1 MREALETIRRAMIN
15 TGNLRKATGDN
26 ADPRYPIWN
35 AVVAALAPDAGRAFL
50 ERLEKA
56 ERIVEFDRLVAFAA
70 HRREAL
76 EDAAEVAEAAPDFSV
91 FHGGLVARSD
101 LAAAIRALAE
111 KEGE

>member
-15 TGNLRKATGDN
+15 TGQEGDGDN
-26 ADPRYPIWN
+26 DPRYPIWN